1 MVVDDAGLL
10 LMTRH
15 GPSGRLA
22 LPEGRH
28 LSGEPLASTVSRVVA
43 RETGVDVELH
53 GLVGVYTDPDLSIT
67 VRARPVSGD
76 LRPAHGDSEP
86 VWVEPE
92 QLDEANTPAEVRLRI
107 EHATA
112 REPVPYLV

>member
-1 MVVDDAGLL
+1 VVVDDAGLL

-15 GPSGRLA
+15 GSSGALA

-28 LSGEPLASTVSRVVA
+28 LPGEPLAATVSRVVA
-43 RETGVDVELH
+43 VETGVDVELN
-53 GLVGVYTDPDLSIT
+53 GLVGVYADPDLSIT

-76 LRPAHGDSEP
+76 LRSPCGCTEP

-92 QLDEANTPAEVRLRI
+92 QLDDDILPTPVRLRI

-112 REPVPYLV
+112 REPVPYLA